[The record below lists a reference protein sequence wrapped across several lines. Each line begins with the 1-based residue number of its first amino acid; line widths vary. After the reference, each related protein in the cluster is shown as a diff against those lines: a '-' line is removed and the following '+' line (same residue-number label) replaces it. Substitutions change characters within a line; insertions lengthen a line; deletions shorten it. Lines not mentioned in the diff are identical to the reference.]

1 MNKYIGLLLLLALL
15 LSGCV
20 QVVVHESGERD
31 KPDVLRIDADGNMS
45 LNGQPVPAE
54 DIVIYPDGSGGER
67 AAIKMRVPVRSDY
80 YRDTII
86 VERELPVVYEDD
98 AAGTTGEAE

>member
-1 MNKYIGLLLLLALL
+1 MNKYIGVILLSLLLA
-15 LSGCV
+15 GCV
-20 QVVVHESGERD
+20 QVHVHEAGNN

-45 LNGQPVPAE
+45 LNGRSVSEE

-80 YRDTII
+80 YRDTIV
-86 VERELPVVYEDD
+86 VEREVPVVYEDAATS
-98 AAGTTGEAE
+98 AAGETE